1 MANICGAVVASRL
14 ENFEILLGVT
24 GGIAAYKAAALC
36 SKLTKENA
44 GVSVVMTEHALP
56 FVGSLTFSTLSGR
69 PVHTDLFA
77 SEKSCD
83 FQHISLTDKADL
95 IVVAPATANII
106 GKMAGGI
113 CDDLLSTLLVAAMTE
128 KNILLAPAMNHRMWD
143 NPAVKRNV
151 ETLTQ
156 CGCQIVGPVTG
167 HLACGEDAIGRM
179 SEPEEILE
187 RITELLSGKKPKN
200 F

>member
-1 MANICGAVVASRL
+1 VASRL

-36 SKLTKENA
+36 SKLTKEKT
-44 GVSVVMTEHALP
+44 GVTVVMTQHAQP

-69 PVHTDLFA
+69 PVYTDLLA
-77 SEKSCD
+77 AEKVYD
-83 FQHISLTDKADL
+83 FQHISLTEKADL

-113 CDDLLSTLLVAAMTE
+113 CDDLLSTLLAAAVTE
-128 KNILLAPAMNHRMWD
+128 NNILLAPAMNHRMWE
-143 NPAVKRNV
+143 NPAVQRNV
-151 ETLTQ
+151 ETVRQ
-156 CGCQIVGPVTG
+156 WGCQIVGPATG
-167 HLACGEDAIGRM
+167 HLACGDDAIGRM

-187 RITELLSGKKPKN
+187 RIIELLAGQKPKN
-200 F
+200 TFR